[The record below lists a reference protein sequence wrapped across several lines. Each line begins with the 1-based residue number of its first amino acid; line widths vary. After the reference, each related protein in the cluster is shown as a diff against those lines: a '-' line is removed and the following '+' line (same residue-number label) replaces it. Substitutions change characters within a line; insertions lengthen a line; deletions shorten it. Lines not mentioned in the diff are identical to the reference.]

1 MKSVLSLVAVG
12 LFSISAAVF
21 AAPPQAAPAPA
32 PAPAA
37 TAVTPAPVVKLTRA
51 ERKAEKKQIEATEKM
66 ALAECKKMSG
76 AEKTACKKDAKAKEK
91 AAMAELKAKK

>member
-1 MKSVLSLVAVG
+1 MKSVLSLAAIG
-12 LFSISAAVF
+12 LLSISASVF

-32 PAPAA
+32 A
-37 TAVTPAPVVKLTRA
+37 TVVTPAPVVKETRA

-66 ALAECKKMSG
+66 ALAECKKMKG
-76 AEKTACKKDAKAKEK
+76 AEKKACKKDAEVKEK

>member
-1 MKSVLSLVAVG
+1 MKSVLSLAAIG
-12 LFSISAAVF
+12 WPSLSASVF
-21 AAPPQAAPAPA
+21 AAAPQRACTCAGSHAPM

-37 TAVTPAPVVKLTRA
+37 KITRA

-76 AEKTACKKDAKAKEK
+76 AEKKACKKEAEAKEK
-91 AAMAELKAKK
+91 AARAG